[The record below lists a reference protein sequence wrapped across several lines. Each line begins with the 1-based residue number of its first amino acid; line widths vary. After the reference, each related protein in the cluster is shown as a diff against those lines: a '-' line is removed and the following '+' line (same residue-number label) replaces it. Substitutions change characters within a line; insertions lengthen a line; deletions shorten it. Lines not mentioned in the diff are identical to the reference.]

1 MAELCENIRNF
12 EDMATYYRYTRS
24 AQNIQRYNFTLATT
38 VLNTEVG
45 DDCATVE
52 LYAHITFQYEEGGET
67 AECGDRYQVT
77 FGKVGGT
84 WCIVDIVSEEM
95 IAYGMTPR
103 IPLIWTLPLQN
114 STAYRSRGRW
124 FKWWSRKTRL
134 MAPPNRPPS
143 TMQSI
148 LTGIITGITPRL
160 TPIRI
165 RRILIR
171 DQWQ

>member
-1 MAELCENIRNF
+1 MKTSAILKIWLHTT
-12 EDMATYYRYTRS
+12 ATPCS

-95 IAYGMTPR
+95 IAYGMTPDSFNLDAAIAEFAR
-103 IPLIWTLPLQN
+103 LQEQGAGGPN
-114 STAYRSRGRW
+114 GGAGKRCGRRSR
-124 FKWWSRKTRL
+124 
-134 MAPPNRPPS
+134 
-143 TMQSI
+143 
-148 LTGIITGITPRL
+148 TGGS
-160 TPIRI
+160 
-165 RRILIR
+165 
-171 DQWQ
+171 

>member
-1 MAELCENIRNF
+1 MGAPSNGRYQTLHGERVPVAELCENIRNF

-84 WCIVDIVSEEM
+84 WCIVDIVSDD
-95 IAYGMTPR
+95 
-103 IPLIWTLPLQN
+103 
-114 STAYRSRGRW
+114 
-124 FKWWSRKTRL
+124 RL
-134 MAPPNRPPS
+134 RHDPGF
-143 TMQSI
+143 
-148 LTGIITGITPRL
+148 L
-160 TPIRI
+160 
-165 RRILIR
+165 
-171 DQWQ
+171 